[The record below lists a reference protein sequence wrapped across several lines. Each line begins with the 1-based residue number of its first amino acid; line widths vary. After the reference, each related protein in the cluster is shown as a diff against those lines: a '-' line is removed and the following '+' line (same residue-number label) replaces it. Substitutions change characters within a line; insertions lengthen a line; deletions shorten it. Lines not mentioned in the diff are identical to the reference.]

1 MIWFCHAIVFSS
13 RSNMWLWAIGVDPAT
28 KNRHTLSKVWRLN
41 CSGERLLTQS
51 AIVVGNV
58 GTYFVLFARCDR
70 YSRSEEDGCKQ
81 EEFQVLVH
89 DIVCFRGEYSDLLML
104 FCRCH
109 DNDSSVYLVVEEAL

>member
-1 MIWFCHAIVFSS
+1 MILPRNRLFFSLQYVVMGYWGGSGNKKSPHFEQSVAIKLFGGT
-13 RSNMWLWAIGVDPAT
+13 I
-28 KNRHTLSKVWRLN
+28 
-41 CSGERLLTQS
+41 TQS

-70 YSRSEEDGCKQ
+70 YSRSEEDSCKQ

-109 DNDSSVYLVVEEAL
+109 DNDSSVYLVIEEAL

>member
-1 MIWFCHAIVFSS
+1 MQSS
-13 RSNMWLWAIGVDPAT
+13 FLLAPICGYWLLGGSGNKKSP
-28 KNRHTLSKVWRLN
+28 HLSKVWRLN
-41 CSGERLLTQS
+41 CSRERLLTQS

>member
-1 MIWFCHAIVFSS
+1 M
-13 RSNMWLWAIGVDPAT
+13 G
-28 KNRHTLSKVWRLN
+28 
-41 CSGERLLTQS
+41 RLLAQS

-109 DNDSSVYLVVEEAL
+109 DSDSSVYFVVEEALQVMFQVSSLPIVSGEALVRNFLVDHSHVFEGVAVVIEHAVFP